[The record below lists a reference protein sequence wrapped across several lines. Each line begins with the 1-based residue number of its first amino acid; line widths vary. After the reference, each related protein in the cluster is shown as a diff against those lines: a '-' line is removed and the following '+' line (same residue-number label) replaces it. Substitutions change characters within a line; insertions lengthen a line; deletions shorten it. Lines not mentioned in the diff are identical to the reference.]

1 MKTSAAVLVV
11 EDELDMLTGLT
22 KMLSR
27 EGYEVEGIANGTDAV
42 KRLDER
48 VFDVVITDLRLPG
61 PSGMEI
67 LRKLRDVSPESV
79 GIVITGYGTVES
91 AVEAMKLGTYDYITK
106 PFDMQK
112 VKIVVRNALDQSD
125 LLRENRYLKQKLDT
139 EWQVENIIGKSLQMK
154 RAFREVQKVAPTDAT
169 VLILGG
175 SGTGKELIARYVHHL
190 SPRKDRLFMAVNCSV
205 LREVFLES
213 ELFGHVKGAFT
224 GAVASKRGLL
234 EIADGGTFFLDEVA
248 EVSLP
253 VQAKLLRV
261 LEDRSFMRL
270 GGTETIRVDVRL
282 VAATNKD
289 LEKCIKEGSFRD
301 DLYYRLNV
309 FSITMPPLKERRDDI
324 PLLAYHFL
332 RQHCKK
338 LGKHVTEFS
347 EDAMLALQTYEWPGN
362 VRELEN
368 AIERGV
374 ILSSGTTLSSNNLPS
389 RIRLVARD
397 VDPATPGVTYR
408 DAKRVLLDS
417 FNKDFVTRL
426 LERHD
431 GNVTRAAE
439 EAGMDRAN
447 FRRLMRNASVKQWD
461 SS

>member
-1 MKTSAAVLVV
+1 MKTSAAILVV
-11 EDELDMLTGLT
+11 EDEPDMLKGLT
-22 KMLSR
+22 KMLSH
-27 EGYEVEGIANGTDAV
+27 EGYDVEGVSTGTEAV
-42 KRLDER
+42 QRLDER
-48 VFDVVITDLRLPG
+48 VFDVVVTDLRLPG
-61 PSGMEI
+61 PSGMDI
-67 LRKLRDVSPESV
+67 LRKLKETSPESA
-79 GIVITGYGTVES
+79 GIIITGYGTVES
-91 AVEAMKLGTYDYITK
+91 AVEAMKLGTFDYISK

-112 VKIVVRNALDQSD
+112 VKIVVRNALDQSS

-139 EWQVENIIGKSLQMK
+139 EWQVEHIVGKSARMK
-154 RAFREVQKVAPTDAT
+154 KVFDAVEKVAPTSTT
-169 VLILGG
+169 VLLLGE

-190 SPRKDRLFMAVNCSV
+190 SPRKDKLFMAVNCGV
-205 LREVFLES
+205 LREMFLES

-234 EIADGGTFFLDEVA
+234 EIADGGTFFLDEIA

-261 LEDRSFMRL
+261 LEEQSFMRL
-270 GGTETIRVDVRL
+270 GGTETIKVDVRL
-282 VAATNKD
+282 IAATNKD
-289 LEKCIKEGSFRD
+289 LEKRIREGAFRD

-309 FSITMPPLKERRDDI
+309 FSIQLPPLREREEDI

-347 EDAMLALQTYEWPGN
+347 PNALAALQSYDWPGN

-374 ILSSGTTLSSNNLPS
+374 ILVKGDRLSSENLPS
-389 RIRLVARD
+389 KITSTRTGASP
-397 VDPATPGVTYR
+397 DPSYLTYR
-408 DAKRVLLDS
+408 QAKQAVLDR
-417 FNKDFVTRL
+417 FNRDFVCRL
-426 LERHD
+426 LERHN
-431 GNVTRAAE
+431 GNVTHAAN

-447 FRRLMRNASVKQWD
+447 FRRLMRNADVAQAGQ
-461 SS
+461 